1 MPNAYADGRHY
12 AFDAALFDAREVRE
26 RFGRKDPRLFA
37 TDTTPG
43 CMTRTGAAAAS

>member
-1 MPNAYADGRHY
+1 MPICRWPH

-37 TDTTPG
+37 TDTILG
-43 CMTRTGAAAAS
+43 CMTRAGAAAAS